1 MLSGEFCFFFRSCHK
16 NLHSSDTVYHGATI
30 FNGSRTHKRVSF
42 YEGMGSVIPIKLP
55 VRENEKTQFLSF
67 EGLWAKLAL
76 TIVEE
81 KSPYYSAVLS
91 ELWLPISRKIGSTA
105 EWRRNGKG
113 KGGARRSVFCWRD
126 RKNVKK
132 VFLLPCKRHFCGGLG
147 ETK

>member
-1 MLSGEFCFFFRSCHK
+1 MLSGEFCFFFWSCHK

-76 TIVEE
+76 TIVKE
-81 KSPYYSAVLS
+81 KAPTIQPFYRSYGYRFPIKSAARLN
-91 ELWLPISRKIGSTA
+91 GGGTA
-105 EWRRNGKG
+105 KWK
-113 KGGARRSVFCWRD
+113 D
-126 RKNVKK
+126 Q
-132 VFLLPCKRHFCGGLG
+132 L
-147 ETK
+147 

>member
-30 FNGSRTHKRVSF
+30 FNGSRTHKRLSF

-81 KSPYYSAVLS
+81 KSPYCSAVLS

-105 EWRRNGKG
+105 EWRRNGKME
-113 KGGARRSVFCWRD
+113 RR
-126 RKNVKK
+126 RKTKCILPEGQKK
-132 VFLLPCKRHFCGGLG
+132 CEKSFSAALQTPLLRWVG
-147 ETK
+147 